1 MKTVDKPFP
10 GRVIFD
16 HLSKTAG
23 TAVNAWLFENLGC
36 VTSPLIGAHRDLIRQ
51 YGGQYSVICA
61 HVHFNAEE
69 GIDNRYQYMTCLR
82 EPIDRVVSWLYFVIN
97 NHDDSQIVELKKQAC
112 SFVDSEGQ
120 DIADAFRG
128 NISNEYVEHFCRIN
142 GTGLES
148 DDEKIA
154 NALAAIKQYDVVG
167 LYENMPRFLADVA
180 ALIGLPT
187 PQEIARVNVTKSRPQ
202 VEQLSPALLARI
214 IELNQLDLRLYVEVL
229 AWKQSVQESEPTP
242 ATPLTESKW
251 TKYELVRDRVLV
263 TADLKILTAVLREG
277 FDIAHGALMNFD
289 VDFFLSREAQDLEM
303 GIHIFDSN
311 RQWVFGI
318 NSTLLGQSHLSVASG
333 SYRMSHHLLADL
345 PAGKYQAGFAFA
357 ERLPEGGQRELAWH
371 DVLCEFQVY
380 HQVSKPFAGKSY
392 LPAQLSFYPTR
403 WVQMGKQ

>member
-1 MKTVDKPFP
+1 
-10 GRVIFD
+10 
-16 HLSKTAG
+16 
-23 TAVNAWLFENLGC
+23 
-36 VTSPLIGAHRDLIRQ
+36 
-51 YGGQYSVICA
+51 
-61 HVHFNAEE
+61 
-69 GIDNRYQYMTCLR
+69 MTCLR

-97 NHDDSQIVELKKQAC
+97 NHDDSQIVELKKQAR
-112 SFVDSEGQ
+112 SFVDSDGQ

-251 TKYELVRDRVLV
+251 TKYELVRDRVGV